1 MANSHTSN
9 PTQTH
14 TNNDQSTEEM
24 ITNSHHRITNTI
36 RILQINAQ
44 KSKAASSLLIKTAN
58 DTNSD
63 IIMIQEPY
71 TIDNTIVRFGNW
83 KVLAGHYNTRPK
95 CGILVCNDKLN
106 IALIPWLC
114 SPNICTAMIHQE
126 NPIYLLSVYFSPEEN
141 DKSCINELVSVT
153 SRIDIKNV
161 IIAGDLNAKSAI
173 WFHNKEDKMGRLVA
187 DFMDSNNLISVNM
200 TTHPTFH
207 TPHAE
212 GWTDVCLVSA
222 DLGYRISECETMLIP
237 SASDHRYLLT
247 QVSDVIIEEQQTNH
261 HKMHTN
267 WETFQECFSQQ

>member
-1 MANSHTSN
+1 
-9 PTQTH
+9 
-14 TNNDQSTEEM
+14 
-24 ITNSHHRITNTI
+24 
-36 RILQINAQ
+36 
-44 KSKAASSLLIKTAN
+44 
-58 DTNSD
+58 
-63 IIMIQEPY
+63 MIQEPY

-141 DKSCINELVSVT
+141 DESCINELVSVT

-173 WFHNKEDKMGRLVA
+173 WFHNKEDKRGRLVA
-187 DFMDSNNLISVNM
+187 DFMDANDLISVNM

-222 DLGYRISECETMLIP
+222 DLGYQISDCETMLIT
-237 SASDHRYLLT
+237 SASDHR
-247 QVSDVIIEEQQTNH
+247 
-261 HKMHTN
+261 
-267 WETFQECFSQQ
+267 